1 MGRRVWRSTSNDMW
15 PPGRLTPRPVVAVDL
30 KRLLEQT
37 FSDINKGGKPRN
49 CPPGC
54 ERLSE
59 RRWRRGSQ
67 QGWRPRPRVTDPA
80 QEERVPATTVPV
92 VAVPHQVYLKLP
104 SRCGRL
110 HCQVAQ
116 EEGTPIIGVPPRTLD
131 IEDPG
136 PSCLV
141 TVRRLTSR
149 RSARSSPTATPRTTR
164 GRSSTPRPERTLVR
178 GSAPPRR
185 RPPWRTSPRS
195 LRSRGALRPPR
206 RTPWRTSPSS
216 SPLRKSPLRPR
227 GALWT
232 APLPSRPRGGADLD
246 GFVSPPLSLT

>member
-1 MGRRVWRSTSNDMW
+1 MASPAQGHRSRPGGARSGNHRPSGRNTSSSISQVAESLR
-15 PPGRLTPRPVVAVDL
+15 PPP
-30 KRLLEQT
+30 
-37 FSDINKGGKPRN
+37 
-49 CPPGC
+49 
-54 ERLSE
+54 LS
-59 RRWRRGSQ
+59 S
-67 QGWRPRPRVTDPA
+67 RPRRAD
-80 QEERVPATTVPV
+80 
-92 VAVPHQVYLKLP
+92 
-104 SRCGRL
+104 
-110 HCQVAQ
+110 
-116 EEGTPIIGVPPRTLD
+116 PRTLD
-131 IEDPG
+131 
-136 PSCLV
+136 SCLV

-164 GRSSTPRPERTLVR
+164 GRSSTPRPERTMVR

-185 RPPWRTSPRS
+185 RPPRRTSPRS

>member
-1 MGRRVWRSTSNDMW
+1 MW

-37 FSDINKGGKPRN
+37 FSDINQQTSKPRN

-92 VAVPHQVYLKLP
+92 VAIPHQVYLKLP

-110 HCQVAQ
+110 HCQVD
-116 EEGTPIIGVPPRTLD
+116 PRTLD

-185 RPPWRTSPRS
+185 RPPRRTSPRS

-227 GALWT
+227 GALRT
-232 APLPSRPRGGADLD
+232 AAPLPSRPRGGADLD
-246 GFVSPPLSLT
+246 GFVSPPLSVT